1 VKEDP
6 PPSQR
11 HMQSIRHTQ
20 LRFMSVSR
28 AHEPTAQSQP
38 YGGHQHERLHPLIL
52 LQTAA
57 APRLESPELEPWP

>member
-1 VKEDP
+1 
-6 PPSQR
+6 
-11 HMQSIRHTQ
+11 
-20 LRFMSVSR
+20 MSVSR